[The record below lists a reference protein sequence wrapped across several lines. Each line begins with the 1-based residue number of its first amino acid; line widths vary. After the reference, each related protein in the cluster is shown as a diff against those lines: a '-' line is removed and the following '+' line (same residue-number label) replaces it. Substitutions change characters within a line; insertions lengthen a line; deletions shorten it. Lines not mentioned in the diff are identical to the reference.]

1 MKFWAGLGK
10 KPYPGLTKTVED
22 ELDDVKER
30 TRVGHVGF
38 SAP

>member
-22 ELDDVKER
+22 ELDDVKEPR
-30 TRVGHVGF
+30 AGHVGF